1 MANGEKLPSALG
13 FFQLPKIG
21 LITGNGGK
29 GVFRIFGRDFYSGY
43 CDGDFLCYFITN
55 KMLSIADIIIS

>member
-43 CDGDFLCYFITN
+43 
-55 KMLSIADIIIS
+55 